1 MRNLSPFRSKDLLT
15 LSPCLHFMVNICQF
29 LRPIPNL
36 NPNAFYNFRI
46 AFAPIQFSI
55 CNIYPKIQM
64 RTLKDIYVCMPLTKR
79 ETKRAECRPN
89 SNVFM
94 DRDEIVVH
102 KNAKKKE
109 VKLQPSWP
117 DKIDQWRIYLYS
129 KIISTDIFL

>member
-1 MRNLSPFRSKDLLT
+1 MFALHGKHLSISQTDSEF
-15 LSPCLHFMVNICQF
+15 
-29 LRPIPNL
+29 

-46 AFAPIQFSI
+46 AFARIQFSI
-55 CNIYPKIQM
+55 SNIYPKIQM

-109 VKLQPSWP
+109 VKLQPS
-117 DKIDQWRIYLYS
+117 
-129 KIISTDIFL
+129 

>member
-36 NPNAFYNFRI
+36 TQTRSIISASLLLAFNFP
-46 AFAPIQFSI
+46 FAISTPKFKWEL
-55 CNIYPKIQM
+55 CKIY
-64 RTLKDIYVCMPLTKR
+64 IYIYIYIYICMPLTKR

-102 KNAKKKE
+102 KNVKKKE
-109 VKLQPSWP
+109 IKLQPS
-117 DKIDQWRIYLYS
+117 
-129 KIISTDIFL
+129 